1 MRGCIIKRGSRWA
14 VVYDLARDENG
25 RRRRRWKGGFATK
38 REATAALT
46 EIASRLQRGEYVEP
60 SKQTLGVYLREW
72 LIGRQATIRPST
84 LASYRMNVES
94 HLAPALGSVPL
105 QALTAATLNAFY
117 SDMLADGRKHGR
129 GGLSARTVRYTH
141 MILRRA
147 LSDAVRQ
154 QLLVRNVAD
163 SASPP
168 RPRATAAMKTW
179 SGPELR
185 AFLDSTVSERFYA
198 AFLLAATTGM
208 RRGEVLGLHWRD
220 LDLDAGRAAVTQTLI
235 AVRGELMFSTPKTA
249 KGRRLVAL
257 DAFTVAA
264 LREHRR
270 SQLVERL
277 SLGPD
282 YQDRD
287 LVFCQENGEPV
298 HPDRFSDLFDRM
310 VKAAGLPRVRFHDL
324 RHTHAT
330 LALAAGVHPK
340 VVSERL
346 GHATVSIT
354 LDTYSHALP
363 AMQEEAAERV
373 AALVF
378 A

>member
-1 MRGCIIKRGSRWA
+1 
-14 VVYDLARDENG
+14 
-25 RRRRRWKGGFATK
+25 
-38 REATAALT
+38 
-46 EIASRLQRGEYVEP
+46 
-60 SKQTLGVYLREW
+60 
-72 LIGRQATIRPST
+72 
-84 LASYRMNVES
+84 MNIES
-94 HLAPALGSVPL
+94 HIILALGSTPL
-105 QALTAATLNAFY
+105 QSLTPAMLNAFY
-117 SDMLADGRKHGR
+117 GEMLADGRKYGK

-185 AFLDSTVSERFYA
+185 AFLDSTVNERFHA

-235 AVRGELMFSTPKTA
+235 AVRGQLIFSAPKTA

-277 SLGPD
+277 SFGPD
-282 YQDRD
+282 YQDSD

-298 HPDRFSDLFDRM
+298 HPDRFSDLFDRL
-310 VKAAGLPRVRFHDL
+310 VKVAVLPRIRLHDL

-354 LDTYSHALP
+354 LDSYSHALP